1 LPAARAETPGATAG
15 SKQKRPGGR
24 TERNRQRVA
33 AAVLQLIGEGRL
45 DFGLQEVAV
54 LAGVHRTTLFRRWPD
69 RSALIAEAL
78 AEHVSHLSIAFCG
91 DWQEDLRRIAFGMRD
106 FLDDPV
112 EIAMNRLLVASD
124 NEDFREQMF
133 RHWAPVIE
141 TLHLPLAAARAAGEI
156 SPHIEP
162 ATLIGMLISP
172 IIVSTVLMGV
182 TPGDAFLRQLIE
194 QTILACGGARI
205 EGGISR
211 SVSAMEP

>member
-15 SKQKRPGGR
+15 RRHKRPGGR
-24 TERNRQRVA
+24 TERNRQKVA
-33 AAVLQLIGEGRL
+33 AAVLQLIAEGRL

-54 LAGVHRTTLFRRWPD
+54 LAGVHRSTLFRRWPD
-69 RSALIAEAL
+69 RSALITEAL
-78 AEHVSHLSIAFCG
+78 AEHVSHLSIEFCG

-124 NEDFREQMF
+124 NEDFREQMS
-133 RHWAPVIE
+133 RHWVPVIE
-141 TLHLPLAAARAAGEI
+141 ALHLPLVAARAAGEI
-156 SPHIEP
+156 SPHVEP

-172 IIVSTVLMGV
+172 IIVSTVLMRV

-211 SVSAMEP
+211 GASAMEP